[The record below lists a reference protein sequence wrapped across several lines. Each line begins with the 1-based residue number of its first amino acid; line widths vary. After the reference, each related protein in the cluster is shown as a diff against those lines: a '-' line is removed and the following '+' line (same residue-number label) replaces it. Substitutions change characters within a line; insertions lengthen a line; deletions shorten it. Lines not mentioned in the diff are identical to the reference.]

1 MKYYI
6 PMSYLLLD
14 MKKEFQLLGMSIS
27 LLAVVA
33 LVAGLSQEVVAQ
45 NVTGNTTEMG
55 LGVPLNASESES
67 SPEAIFGDV
76 GPQNETVITP

>member
-1 MKYYI
+1 
-6 PMSYLLLD
+6 

-45 NVTGNTTEMG
+45 NVTGNTTEMD
-55 LGVPLNASESES
+55 LGVPLNATEAES
-67 SPEAIFGDV
+67 SPEAIVGDV